1 MNQGMVGT
9 FHLLSTQHPRKH
21 SLGSQY
27 LVNQLAACLMT
38 RDCYMKGHPFNCIT
52 NCARSLKEVI
62 KATDKVSGLVAIDLL
77 EPINT

>member
-1 MNQGMVGT
+1 MNQEMVGT
-9 FHLLSTQHPRKH
+9 FPLLSTQHPRKC

-27 LVNQLAACLMT
+27 LGSQLAVCLMT
-38 RDCYMKGHPFNCIT
+38 RDAIRRVTLSNCIP